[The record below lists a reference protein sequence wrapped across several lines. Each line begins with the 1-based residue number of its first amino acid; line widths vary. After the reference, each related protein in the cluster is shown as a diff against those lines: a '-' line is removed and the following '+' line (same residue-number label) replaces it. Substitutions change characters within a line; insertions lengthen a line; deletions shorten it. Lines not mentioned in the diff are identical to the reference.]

1 MRKDRKEWLDV
12 KANSKI
18 WFRQHITPWN
28 FVFSFM
34 LREFWLTINPLV
46 FKEIQTTMEKADECA
61 NTFNSGSYMD
71 NTCI

>member
-1 MRKDRKEWLDV
+1 M
-12 KANSKI
+12 
-18 WFRQHITPWN
+18 TPWN

-34 LREFWLTINPLV
+34 LSEFWLTINPLV
-46 FKEIQTTMEKADECA
+46 FKEIQSSDKNPKTTMEKADECA